1 MDTTDLCAS
10 KGHQRPDLC
19 RRPHDCLHV
28 SDRRPSNRP
37 DSTAGLLRVWCRHSP
52 QRAERSGDRCRALT
66 RPKQL
71 CKPSPTACIGR
82 FLLKQLQALS
92 NGLYRTIPTYTL
104 TATVSSSH
112 LSAHTSLQRW
122 TRQADGRSR
131 PARAPGAGRVPRAD
145 CGVPHTGIQGRHSPN
160 QVAWS
165 RTRLPGAPM
174 RMRGP
179 GSARS
184 TSRPPVPRPGGAGP
198 RLVRR
203 PAHVPRA

>member
-1 MDTTDLCAS
+1 MIAS
-10 KGHQRPDLC
+10 TSLTGA
-19 RRPHDCLHV
+19 RRTGP
-28 SDRRPSNRP
+28 
-37 DSTAGLLRVWCRHSP
+37 TALRVCFGSGAGTVHSAP
-52 QRAERSGDRCRALT
+52 RDQVTVAALLQDRSS
-66 RPKQL
+66 
-71 CKPSPTACIGR
+71 CKPSPTACIG
-82 FLLKQLQALS
+82 A
-92 NGLYRTIPTYTL
+92 RTIPTYTL

-131 PARAPGAGRVPRAD
+131 PARAPGAGGPARRLRRPAFRR
-145 CGVPHTGIQGRHSPN
+145 TGIQGRHSPN

>member
-1 MDTTDLCAS
+1 MIAS
-10 KGHQRPDLC
+10 TSLTGA
-19 RRPHDCLHV
+19 RRTGP
-28 SDRRPSNRP
+28 
-37 DSTAGLLRVWCRHSP
+37 TALRVCFGSGAGTVHSAP
-52 QRAERSGDRCRALT
+52 RDQVTVAALLQDRSS
-66 RPKQL
+66 
-71 CKPSPTACIGR
+71 CKPSPTACIG
-82 FLLKQLQALS
+82 A
-92 NGLYRTIPTYTL
+92 RTIPTYTL

-184 TSRPPVPRPGGAGP
+184 TSRPPVPRPGGAG

-203 PAHVPRA
+203 RAARAARVIADAKLSSV